1 MIGYRLPLPDPLPL
15 KLRATPPPAQ
25 GHWTKLV
32 PRQKPQHSVSSKA
45 ITARQLQALVR
56 RRMTLGRCDRAPQMP
71 RQVDAELHPKPFHVF
86 DVLVRRDVAL
96 SMA

>member
-32 PRQKPQHSVSSKA
+32 PRQEPQHSVSSKA

-56 RRMTLGRCDRAPQMP
+56 RRVTLGRCERTTQTPHHAHP
-71 RQVDAELHPKPFHVF
+71 ELRLKTI
-86 DVLVRRDVAL
+86 LVIADLVTRDVAL
-96 SMA
+96 SMT